1 MTLLEDYK
9 KAYET
14 GLPFFLKL
22 FKMSDLDLKDKLK
35 SILKNKL
42 NSRNLD
48 LLEKSSDVI
57 RTIRNENP
65 EKISIQFYDWIEIYP
80 LGISFHPEHGN
91 AHQIVDFDEHFIL

>member
-22 FKMSDLDLKDKLK
+22 FKMSDSDLKDKLK

-65 EKISIQFYDWIEIYP
+65 EKISIQFY
-80 LGISFHPEHGN
+80 ISQVNLLYFFLLSL
-91 AHQIVDFDEHFIL
+91 QVYLSL